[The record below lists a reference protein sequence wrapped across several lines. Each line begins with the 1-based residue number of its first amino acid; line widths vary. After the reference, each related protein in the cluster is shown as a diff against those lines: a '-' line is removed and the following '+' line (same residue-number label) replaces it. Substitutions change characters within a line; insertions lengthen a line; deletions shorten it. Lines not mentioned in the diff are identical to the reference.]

1 MKGKVKRNLSRN
13 RLWYFGAVVLLI
25 LTIVLGYYVVN
36 IEEEDTDL
44 SVEEV
49 YFASEE
55 LGGVDTD
62 LKIIVFLTNNGKTD
76 ITNVK
81 VRAFI
86 IESDSNL
93 ARDED
98 SVLLGRIR
106 GKTTLEGE
114 LHISVPNNDSYRIE
128 LLVFE
133 DSKLSIRGSGS
144 IDLKGVGVVTDYMNL
159 DTTNDESGWGAP
171 DSAED
176 ASSLLFT
183 SLCVLIIP
191 IGIIII
197 VVVVIVKQSG
207 KQRKPMEAVSMNVD
221 EKIPPA
227 QRARPLNRI
236 RTFDETVEEKENME
250 ENENDIK

>member
-1 MKGKVKRNLSRN
+1 MKGKMNRNLSRN
-13 RLWYFGAVVLLI
+13 RIWYLGAVVLLI
-25 LTIVLGYYVVN
+25 LTIVLGYYVIN

-55 LGGVDTD
+55 LGGADTD
-62 LKIIVFLTNNGKTD
+62 LKIIVFLTNNGRTD
-76 ITNVK
+76 IQNVK
-81 VRAFI
+81 VRAFV

-98 SVLLGRIR
+98 LAFFGRIG

-133 DSKLSIRGSGS
+133 ESKLSIRGSGS
-144 IDLKGVGVVTDYMNL
+144 IDLKGVGVVTDYS
-159 DTTNDESGWGAP
+159 DITNDESGLSYGWGA
-171 DSAED
+171 DAVSED
-176 ASSLLFT
+176 ASSLFFT
-183 SLCVLIIP
+183 GLCVLILP

-197 VVVVIVKQSG
+197 VIVVIVKQSG
-207 KQRKPMEAVSMNVD
+207 KIREPMDAVSMNVD
-221 EKIPPA
+221 EKDPQA
-227 QRARPLNRI
+227 QRAKPLNSI
-236 RTFDETVEEKENME
+236 RTFDEGVEEKESVE
-250 ENENDIK
+250 ENEK